1 MIDIISAKI
10 THLSENI
17 MKTLEY
23 NQILPYFHCQ
33 YIKFIINI
41 LNQFYKIQ
49 LDTIVSLGNE
59 ANKQAMSL
67 EIKYSQKIRVS
78 PTSHFHDRCSEPEN
92 D

>member
-1 MIDIISAKI
+1 
-10 THLSENI
+10 

-23 NQILPYFHCQ
+23 NKILPYFHCQ

-59 ANKQAMSL
+59 AKKQAMSL
-67 EIKYSQKIRVS
+67 EIKKKKKIRVS

>member
-1 MIDIISAKI
+1 
-10 THLSENI
+10 

-23 NQILPYFHCQ
+23 NKILPYFHCQ

-49 LDTIVSLGNE
+49 LDTIVSLENE

-78 PTSHFHDRCSEPEN
+78 LTSHFHDRCSESEN

>member
-23 NQILPYFHCQ
+23 NKKLPYFHCQ

-78 PTSHFHDRCSEPEN
+78 LTSHFHDRCSESEN

>member
-1 MIDIISAKI
+1 
-10 THLSENI
+10 

-23 NQILPYFHCQ
+23 NPILPYFHCQ

-78 PTSHFHDRCSEPEN
+78 PTSHFHDRCSESEN
-92 D
+92 N

>member
-23 NQILPYFHCQ
+23 NKILPYFHCQ

-67 EIKYSQKIRVS
+67 EIKYSQKNRVS
-78 PTSHFHDRCSEPEN
+78 LTSHFHDRCSESEN

>member
-1 MIDIISAKI
+1 
-10 THLSENI
+10 

-23 NQILPYFHCQ
+23 NKILPYFHCQ

-67 EIKYSQKIRVS
+67 EIKYSQKIRVLL
-78 PTSHFHDRCSEPEN
+78 TSHFHDRCSESEN

>member
-1 MIDIISAKI
+1 
-10 THLSENI
+10 

-23 NQILPYFHCQ
+23 NKILPYFHCQ

-78 PTSHFHDRCSEPEN
+78 LTAHFHDRCSESEN

>member
-23 NQILPYFHCQ
+23 NKILPYFHCQ

-41 LNQFYKIQ
+41 LKQFYKIQ

-78 PTSHFHDRCSEPEN
+78 LTSHFHDRCSESEN